1 MPEKI
6 TIPALKVHQWL
17 PEWDSVQFGKEGELA
32 NRIKPRP
39 YFLLFTIKARTLKK
53 LSKVYPRRGKENEI
67 GIQRKHDPERS
78 TEITRYIKTG
88 YPLSDL
94 VKGTKT
100 KVGLEDLQMP
110 GWLPTSVVANILVKG
125 TKRGSKSI
133 KDADLIKINENG
145 TVTLT
150 LPEGVRD
157 SKWDP
162 DVPPIEIID
171 GQHRLW
177 AFDKDDNQTKDFEL
191 PVVAFID
198 LDITWQAYLFYTINV
213 KPKKINRSLAYDL
226 YPLLRVQ
233 EWLDKSPDTAL
244 VYRETRAQEITEILW
259 SYDNSPWKN
268 RINLTG
274 DVKMNNSISQA
285 AFIRSLIASF
295 IKTTT
300 TKGLGGLLGAKL
312 DDEFCLPLSW
322 NRTQQAAFI
331 VFIWQS
337 MYDSVKGAKTKWV
350 ESLRKSPKEEQL
362 NIFVG
367 DSKFDD
373 VAFWSR
379 YALISTDQG
388 VRGFMHIINDIVYLE
403 SNNVKIRELLW
414 SSKDKDQIKEEK
426 IATED
431 LKKCISDIKKSDAG
445 KLISEICGELSNF
458 DWRTS
463 SEPNL
468 SPQERKDKMVFKG
481 SSGYKQLRLELLHL
495 LSVSKNKRLATRS
508 NELIQNLGYAEKD
521 VQ

>member
-1 MPEKI
+1 MTEKL
-6 TIPALKVHQWL
+6 TIDALKVHQWL
-17 PEWDSVQFGKEGELA
+17 PEWDSVLFDNNGELA
-32 NRIKPRP
+32 NRKKPRP
-39 YFLLFTIKARTLKK
+39 YFLLFTINARTLKK
-53 LSKVYPRRGKENEI
+53 LSKVYPRRGEENEI
-67 GIQRKHDPERS
+67 GIQRKHDPDRS

-94 VKGTKT
+94 VKGAKT

-110 GWLPTSVVANILVKG
+110 GWLPTSIVANILVKG
-125 TKRGSKSI
+125 TTRGNKSI
-133 KDADLIKINENG
+133 NDADIIEIDENG
-145 TVTLT
+145 KVTLT
-150 LPEGVRD
+150 LPKGIQN

-162 DVPPIEIID
+162 EVPPIEIID

-177 AFDKDDNQTKDFEL
+177 AFDKDDKQTQDFEL

-244 VYRETRAQEITEILW
+244 VYRETRAQEITEVLW
-259 SYDNSPWKN
+259 SYNNSPWKN

-274 DVKMNNSISQA
+274 DTKMNNNISQA

-295 IKTTT
+295 IKTSTS
-300 TKGLGGLLGAKL
+300 KGLGGLLGAKL
-312 DDEFCLPLSW
+312 NDDFSLPLSW

-331 VFIWQS
+331 VYIWQS
-337 MYDSVKGAKTKWV
+337 MYDCVKDTKTKWA
-350 ESLRKSPKEEQL
+350 ESLRKSQNEEQL
-362 NIFVG
+362 KLFVG
-367 DSKFDD
+367 DSKFDE
-373 VAFWSR
+373 VAFFSR

-388 VRGFMHIINDIVYLE
+388 VRGFMHIINDILYLE
-403 SNNVKIRELLW
+403 SSVVNIRDLIW
-414 SSKDKDQIKEEK
+414 TSKDKDHIKEDK
-426 IATED
+426 ISTEE
-431 LKKCISDIKKSDAG
+431 LHICISDLRKSDTG
-445 KLISEICGELSNF
+445 KLIFEICNELVKF

-468 SPQERKDKMVFKG
+468 SAQERKNKMIFKG
-481 SSGYKQLRLELLHL
+481 SSGYKQLRFELLHL
-495 LSVSKNKRLATRS
+495 LSKSKTQRYATLAKL
-508 NELIQNLGYAEKD
+508 LIQNLGYAEND